1 MTYAF
6 NIVTS
11 LVGIFGIAR
20 AHITPTYVI
29 LYDLVAL
36 F

>member
-11 LVGIFGIAR
+11 LVGILGIAPSEYY
-20 AHITPTYVI
+20 PTYVI

>member
-11 LVGIFGIAR
+11 LVGIGIAR